1 MTLTTISQVAKIS
14 SEALSFILSLANIT
28 FLIDHFMADRWEKME
43 IVEDFIFWGSKITE
57 DSDCSMKLKETSVQ
71 FSYSVV
77 SDSATPLTAAH
88 QASLSFNNPQTLLRF
103 MSIEL
108 VMPSSHLILCH
119 ALFLLP
125 SIFPSIRVFSMSQFF
140 P

>member
-119 ALFLLP
+119 ALLLLP